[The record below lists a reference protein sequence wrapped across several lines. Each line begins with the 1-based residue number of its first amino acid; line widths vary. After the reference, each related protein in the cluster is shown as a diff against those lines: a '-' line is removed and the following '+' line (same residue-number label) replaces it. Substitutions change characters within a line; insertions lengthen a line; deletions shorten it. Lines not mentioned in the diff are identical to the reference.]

1 MKRYK
6 LLLFVC
12 AALVL
17 GACTN
22 KETKQK
28 TDEPKLIIEEQKTD
42 SVKTEN
48 VSNIQLSNPSEIPQ
62 FPGGFEAMR
71 SYIKNNIR
79 MPEAA
84 KKMKKEGQVIVNAH
98 VSTNGKITDCEI
110 FSSDDEV
117 FNDEALRVVKSMPVF
132 TPAHKDGQAVES
144 ECKIAVMFR
153 QSK

>member
-22 KETKQK
+22 KKTKQK

-84 KKMKKEGQVIVNAH
+84 KK
-98 VSTNGKITDCEI
+98 
-110 FSSDDEV
+110 
-117 FNDEALRVVKSMPVF
+117 
-132 TPAHKDGQAVES
+132 
-144 ECKIAVMFR
+144 
-153 QSK
+153 